1 MKPGTSAADR
11 GPAGRRRFGPPW
23 PEEPGRRE
31 IVSPG
36 LFDCLRGLVRITAA
50 AAFLG
55 GLWVLAAAGEA
66 GANPAIREARSLR
79 LRKQGA
85 RILLA
90 LLGVRPVFSGRPHP
104 GPCLVAGNHRSWLD
118 SILVAAAT
126 GASYTAYSRDNRV
139 IDSFLSAMGTIL
151 LPRGYSAS
159 LPGMVA
165 AAAGIL
171 RRGTPVGVFPEGT
184 TTFGPACLPFKPAFF
199 QAALDAE
206 APVQPFA
213 LEYRTFR
220 PWPSA
225 PRAVH
230 WVDWTPLP
238 VHVYRVLCLP
248 RIEALLSWLPV
259 VAARE
264 EERGSLAARTEG
276 VVREGLARPAP

>member
-1 MKPGTSAADR
+1 M
-11 GPAGRRRFGPPW
+11 
-23 PEEPGRRE
+23 
-31 IVSPG
+31 
-36 LFDCLRGLVRITAA
+36 
-50 AAFLG
+50 
-55 GLWVLAAAGEA
+55 
-66 GANPAIREARSLR
+66 
-79 LRKQGA
+79 
-85 RILLA
+85 
-90 LLGVRPVFSGRPHP
+90 
-104 GPCLVAGNHRSWLD
+104 AGNHRSWLD

-139 IDSFLSAMGTIL
+139 IDSFLSAMGTLL
-151 LPRGYSAS
+151 LPRGTPRPSRAWS
-159 LPGMVA
+159 PRRPGFF
-165 AAAGIL
+165 AGGP
-171 RRGTPVGVFPEGT
+171 RSGVFPEGT

-264 EERGSLAARTEG
+264 EEERGSLAARTEG
-276 VVREGLARPAP
+276 VVREGLARSAP